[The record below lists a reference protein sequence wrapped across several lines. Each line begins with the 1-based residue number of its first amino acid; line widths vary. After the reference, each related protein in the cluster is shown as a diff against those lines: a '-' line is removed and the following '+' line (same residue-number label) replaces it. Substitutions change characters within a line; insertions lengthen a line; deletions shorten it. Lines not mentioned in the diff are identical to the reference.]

1 MEAKTQLS
9 KTVNGHRV
17 KENGYNSATLHAKRK
32 RKREEAEVR
41 QEEHDKLT
49 SEQKIAKAVRRPGG
63 SKKEIARLQKVYTQ
77 EQAAREAK
85 RTATRQ
91 NLEDEKAGA
100 QVRAKRK

>member
-17 KENGYNSATLHAKRK
+17 KENGYNSATLHAK
-32 RKREEAEVR
+32 
-41 QEEHDKLT
+41 L
-49 SEQKIAKAVRRPGG
+49 AKAVRRPGG